1 MNTLK
6 PTRTIKSVVLAS
18 AAVVIM
24 TGAHALPKLGEV
36 EVVNEGLRSVAIAGE
51 IRDNCGSINA
61 RLMRAVS
68 FLRSIENY
76 AEAQGY
82 SSTEIDDF
90 VSDKIEK
97 NRIKAE
103 AASYLAERGV
113 VSGDEASYC
122 ALGRDE
128 ISAES
133 AIGNLLRSR

>member
-36 EVVNEGLRSVAIAGE
+36 EVVSEGLRSVAIAGE

-90 VSDKIEK
+90 VSDKTEK
-97 NRIKAE
+97 KPDQGR
-103 AASYLAERGV
+103 
-113 VSGDEASYC
+113 SG
-122 ALGRDE
+122 
-128 ISAES
+128 
-133 AIGNLLRSR
+133 